1 MNRGEMAQWIERF
14 KEIRSIKNMDM
25 RSKRLKNLWN
35 DLQLAYEYKEAV
47 KKEDSNALTMHH
59 LVKRELSTIN

>member
-1 MNRGEMAQWIERF
+1 MNRGEMVEWVERF
-14 KEIRSIKNMDM
+14 KEIRRIQNKDM
-25 RSKRLKNLWN
+25 RRKRLKNLWN